1 MKKTVIKSPWGDFL
15 KLQIGKR
22 VYERSATGNFWTR
35 DSKEAGFFWGEAR
48 GVVLSAIACLLP
60 VSEVVPD
67 KFSAML
73 REMMPPEKLRW
84 MK

>member
-15 KLQIGKR
+15 KLQIGNR
-22 VYERSATGNFWTR
+22 TYERSAMGNFWER
-35 DSKEAGFFWGEAR
+35 DGKNMGFFWGELR
-48 GVVLSAIACLLP
+48 GAGLSAIACLLP

-73 REMMPPEKLRW
+73 RAMMPPEKLDW